1 MKKYQ
6 NLDQVQNTKTFS
18 ELRKWMKERRSKQ
31 KDLSLSIKRAEK
43 TVESELKTNRSNM
56 TITWIGHSTF
66 LIQLNGMNIL
76 TDPVWA
82 ERMGV
87 QKRLTEPGLQIED
100 LPEIDLVLISH
111 GHYDHLDFGS
121 IKRLKGNPVYYVPEG
136 LKPAFRRRG
145 YKQVIEAKW
154 WDSFEVNRGKV
165 SFVPAQHWTRRTL
178 WDTNTS
184 HWGGWVIG
192 DTIAPYNVYFA
203 GDTGYFRGFKEIGSR
218 YDLDAVLMPIGA
230 YEPEWFMKVSHINP
244 EDAIQAYLDLNAK
257 GPFIPMH
264 YGAYRLADDTGP
276 EALGRLYTEW
286 DNLALDKEQL
296 KVMKLGETWWREQ

>member
-6 NLDQVQNTKTFS
+6 NLDDVQNTKNFS
-18 ELRKWMKERRSKQ
+18 DLRKWMKERRSKQ
-31 KDLSLSIKRAEK
+31 KDLSLSIERTDK
-43 TVESELKTNRSNM
+43 TVEAELKSNRSDM
-56 TITWIGHSTF
+56 SITWIGHSTF

-87 QKRLTEPGLQIED
+87 QKRLTKPGLQIQD
-100 LPEIDLVLISH
+100 LPEIDFVLISH
-111 GHYDHLDFGS
+111 GHYDHLDFSS
-121 IKRLKGNPVYYVPEG
+121 IKQLKGNPMYYVPEG
-136 LKPAFRRRG
+136 LKPAFKRRG
-145 YKQVIEAKW
+145 YKQVIEANW
-154 WDSFEVNRGKV
+154 WDSFEVNGAKL

-178 WDTNTS
+178 WDTNSS
-184 HWGGWVIG
+184 HWGGWVIE
-192 DTIAPYNVYFA
+192 DTVTLYTVYFV

-218 YDLDAVLMPIGA
+218 YDIDAVLMPIGA

-244 EDAIQAYLDLNAK
+244 EDAIQAFLDLNSK

-276 EALGRLYTEW
+276 EALGRLYSEW
-286 DNLALDKEQL
+286 ERLSLDKELL
-296 KVMKLGETWWREQ
+296 KVMKIGETWWRKQ